1 VTTLGIVI
9 GNRGFFP
16 AHLCESGRRE
26 ILCVFEEEGLKPI
39 TLPVEATKFG
49 AVESL
54 VDAQKCADLFK
65 AHQDER
71 NGYEHHVAATK
82 VPAAA
87 AIHDALTTYLGWNIY
102 HHQLNS

>member
-1 VTTLGIVI
+1 MNKKNMTMGLIV

-26 ILCVFEEEGLKPI
+26 ILRVLEEEGIKPI
-39 TLPVEATKFG
+39 TLPVEASKFG

-65 AHQDER
+65 AHREEISGVLVTR
-71 NGYEHHVAATK
+71 
-82 VPAAA
+82 
-87 AIHDALTTYLGWNIY
+87 TT
-102 HHQLNS
+102 